1 MRKALAAGIT
11 AAVFGLPG
19 VAAAQSNQEPP
30 LESKFEKVT
39 LNDRPG
45 EPVSLAVLPDRRVL
59 HTARTGEVRLFN
71 PRTQLNTLAATVD
84 VYQHDEEGLQG
95 IALDPNFS
103 DNHWVYLYYSPP
115 GDTPE
120 DDPSTPIFNEG
131 DAPTE
136 SNDPADFAKF
146 KGALRLSRFKF
157 EGGKLKLDTEQKI
170 IDVPVD
176 RGICCHVGGQISF
189 DPQGNLYLSTGDD
202 SNPFES
208 DSYTPIDERPTRNPA
223 FDAQR
228 SAGNTNDLRGKLLRI
243 RPRANGGYDIPPGN
257 LFPKGTPKTKPEI
270 YLMGLRNPFRFDVNP
285 KNGDVYMADYSP
297 DASEPSETRGP
308 AGHGRWM
315 LVRKPANFGWPYCV
329 TPDIPYID
337 YDFATKESGEAFN
350 CDRPVNDSPHNTGQ
364 RILPPVS
371 QPDVWYS
378 YTDDGLFPE
387 LFENAYGNG
396 ISPMAGPAY
405 QFAKGNPS
413 VFKWPKYYNGQP
425 LFYEWSRDYVKEFR
439 LNKPNGGQL
448 KDIRQVNIPVGY
460 SWVDPAGDP
469 DHGVDNPIDMEFGPD
484 GALYILEYGD
494 GYFAQNPDAKLTKVN
509 FVRGNHSPIVKVAA
523 DGQPNPNIPLE
534 GLPPLTV
541 QFSSE
546 GTEDP
551 DGDRIV
557 YAWDFDDDGTV
568 DSTDARP
575 VVHLRG
581 ERDLRRHAEGDRPDR
596 AHVVRV
602 GARHRRQHDAEG
614 HADDVARTGRAVRVR
629 PGSDVPRDRGGRR
642 AGGLH
647 QGQGGLRARP
657 RAARPPDHVG
667 ERLRR
672 DDHHERRRARGG
684 HRPQGRVPGLVH
696 RRARRG
702 RAAADRHRP
711 GGAGPRRLTQGS
723 SHGRGAAIRGAPPC
737 GSGGLPPGSENAA
750 TREGAPHAAGVEVA
764 RRRGRRRV
772 HHRRARG
779 VRRRSRGAA
788 RTGRAGH
795 GAHLGAGRQA
805 RLRHRA
811 PDGGQRLPDAPR
823 GVAERGLLA
832 RPLDAGVPRPAVRRR
847 RR

>member
-71 PRTQLNTLAATVD
+71 PRTQLNTLAASVD

-568 DSTDARP
+568 DSTDASP
-575 VVHLRG
+575 SFTYEENG
-581 ERDLRRHAEGDRPDR
+581 TY
-596 AHVVRV
+596 
-602 GARHRRQHDAEG
+602 DATLKVT
-614 HADDVARTGRAVRVR
+614 DRTGRTSSASVPVTVGNTTPKVTLTTSPA
-629 PGSDVPRDRGGRR
+629 PGEPFAFGQEVTFHVTVEDDVPVDCTKVKVAYVLGHAQHGHPITSANGCDGTITTSA
-642 AGGLH
+642 AG
-647 QGQGGLRARP
+647 
-657 RAARPPDHVG
+657 
-667 ERLRR
+667 
-672 DDHHERRRARGG
+672 HE
-684 HRPQGRVPGLVH
+684 
-696 RRARRG
+696 
-702 RAAADRHRP
+702 
-711 GGAGPRRLTQGS
+711 GATDLKAVFLASYTDAP
-723 SHGRGAAIRGAPPC
+723 AEGAPPLT
-737 GSGGLPPGSENAA
+737 GTAQVELVPGG
-750 TREGAPHAAGVEVA
+750 
-764 RRRGRRRV
+764 
-772 HHRRARG
+772 
-779 VRRRSRGAA
+779 
-788 RTGRAGH
+788 
-795 GAHLGAGRQA
+795 
-805 RLRHRA
+805 
-811 PDGGQRLPDAPR
+811 
-823 GVAERGLLA
+823 
-832 RPLDAGVPRPAVRRR
+832 
-847 RR
+847 

>member
-136 SNDPADFAKF
+136 SDDPADFAKF

-176 RGICCHVGGQISF
+176 RGICCHVGGQIAF

-297 DASEPSETRGP
+297 DANEPS
-308 AGHGRWM
+308 A
-315 LVRKPANFGWPYCV
+315 
-329 TPDIPYID
+329 
-337 YDFATKESGEAFN
+337 
-350 CDRPVNDSPHNTGQ
+350 
-364 RILPPVS
+364 
-371 QPDVWYS
+371 
-378 YTDDGLFPE
+378 
-387 LFENAYGNG
+387 
-396 ISPMAGPAY
+396 
-405 QFAKGNPS
+405 
-413 VFKWPKYYNGQP
+413 
-425 LFYEWSRDYVKEFR
+425 
-439 LNKPNGGQL
+439 
-448 KDIRQVNIPVGY
+448 
-460 SWVDPAGDP
+460 
-469 DHGVDNPIDMEFGPD
+469 
-484 GALYILEYGD
+484 
-494 GYFAQNPDAKLTKVN
+494 
-509 FVRGNHSPIVKVAA
+509 
-523 DGQPNPNIPLE
+523 
-534 GLPPLTV
+534 
-541 QFSSE
+541 
-546 GTEDP
+546 
-551 DGDRIV
+551 
-557 YAWDFDDDGTV
+557 
-568 DSTDARP
+568 DARP
-575 VVHLRG
+575 G
-581 ERDLRRHAEGDRPDR
+581 RP
-596 AHVVRV
+596 
-602 GARHRRQHDAEG
+602 
-614 HADDVARTGRAVRVR
+614 
-629 PGSDVPRDRGGRR
+629 
-642 AGGLH
+642 
-647 QGQGGLRARP
+647 
-657 RAARPPDHVG
+657 
-667 ERLRR
+667 
-672 DDHHERRRARGG
+672 
-684 HRPQGRVPGLVH
+684 
-696 RRARRG
+696 
-702 RAAADRHRP
+702 
-711 GGAGPRRLTQGS
+711 
-723 SHGRGAAIRGAPPC
+723 
-737 GSGGLPPGSENAA
+737 
-750 TREGAPHAAGVEVA
+750 
-764 RRRGRRRV
+764 
-772 HHRRARG
+772 
-779 VRRRSRGAA
+779 
-788 RTGRAGH
+788 
-795 GAHLGAGRQA
+795 
-805 RLRHRA
+805 
-811 PDGGQRLPDAPR
+811 
-823 GVAERGLLA
+823 
-832 RPLDAGVPRPAVRRR
+832 RPLDAGAQAGQLRLALLRHARHPVHRLRLRDRRR
-847 RR
+847 RARRSTATGRSTTRRTTRASGSSRRSRSRTSGTPTPTTGCSPSCSRTPTATASRRWPARRTSSTRATRRRSSGRSTTTASRCSTSGAGTTSRSSASTSRTAGS